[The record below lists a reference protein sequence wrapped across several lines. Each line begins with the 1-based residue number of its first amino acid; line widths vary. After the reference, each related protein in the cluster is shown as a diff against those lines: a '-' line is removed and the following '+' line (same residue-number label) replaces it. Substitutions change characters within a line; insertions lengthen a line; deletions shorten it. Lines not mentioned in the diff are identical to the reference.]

1 MNTLAVFPG
10 TFDRITLGHMDIIT
24 RASKIFDHVIIAVA
38 NSPSKHTLFDLDT
51 SVSLIQ
57 KSVKNLS
64 NIKVE
69 GFSGMLI
76 SFLKEKQA
84 NILIRG
90 VRSVAD
96 FDYEKQLAGMYRLA
110 AHEIEIVMLPSNSQI
125 SYISSTLVREVIIH
139 KGDVTPFVP
148 KEICDLVKK

>member
-10 TFDRITLGHMDIIT
+10 TFDPITLGHMDVIT

-51 SVSLIQ
+51 RVSLIQ

-96 FDYEKQLAGMYRLA
+96 FDYENQLAGMYRLA
-110 AHEIEIVMLPSNSQI
+110 APEIEIVMLPSNSQI

>member
-10 TFDRITLGHMDIIT
+10 TFDPITLGHMDIIT

-51 SVSLIQ
+51 RVSLIQ

-76 SFLKEKQA
+76 SFLKEKQ
-84 NILIRG
+84 
-90 VRSVAD
+90 
-96 FDYEKQLAGMYRLA
+96 EYRKCKKC
-110 AHEIEIVMLPSNSQI
+110 P
-125 SYISSTLVREVIIH
+125 LV
-139 KGDVTPFVP
+139 
-148 KEICDLVKK
+148 